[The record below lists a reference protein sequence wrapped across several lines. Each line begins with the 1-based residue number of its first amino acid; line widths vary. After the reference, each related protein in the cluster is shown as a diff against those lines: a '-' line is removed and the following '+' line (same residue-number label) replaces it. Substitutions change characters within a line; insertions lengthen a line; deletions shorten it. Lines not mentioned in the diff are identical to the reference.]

1 MKVAVVGAGNLG
13 RLMADRLAEH
23 FDVVAIDKVPEA
35 LSRLS
40 NPVVKRSGNIDS
52 IRGCDVVVLCVKPA
66 DIPQVLDSMPK
77 DGSTL
82 FVSCAAGVPLS
93 KIKSRGISRASRVMP
108 NINIKEGFGVIAF
121 CGEDVSS
128 LFSGIGMCI
137 RMDEDKLNTVTA
149 ISGSGVAY
157 FWYFARA
164 FESYALAS
172 GISKAEA
179 GAIIGQVLKGC
190 GEMVLRSGATL
201 DELIASV
208 ATPNGTTAAGL
219 DILGGKRVD
228 KSIITALEF
237 TEKRCRDIEKSTG
250 IVRGRGKGSRHRRT
264 Q

>member
-35 LSRLS
+35 LGRLS
-40 NPVVKRSGNIDS
+40 NLRVKRSGDIGS
-52 IRGCDVVVLCVKPA
+52 TKGCDAVVLCVKPA

-82 FVSCAAGVPLS
+82 FISCAAGVPLS
-93 KIKSRGISRASRVMP
+93 EIKSRGISRASRVMP
-108 NINIKEGFGVIAF
+108 NINIKEGLGVIAY
-121 CGEDVSS
+121 CGEDVSD
-128 LFSGIGMCI
+128 LFSRIGMCI
-137 RMDEDKLNTVTA
+137 RMDEDRLNAVTA

-164 FESYALAS
+164 FESYALDS

-190 GEMVLRSGATL
+190 GEMMLKSGATL
-201 DELIASV
+201 DELIAAV

-219 DILGGKRVD
+219 GMLGDRDVD
-228 KSIITALEF
+228 KSIITALE
-237 TEKRCRDIEKSTG
+237 
-250 IVRGRGKGSRHRRT
+250 
-264 Q
+264 